1 MSDQPNLA
9 RRNMIIGTTVAGGVA
24 GVAAAV
30 YPFASSMTPSDRAK
44 AAGAP
49 VEVDISRLEPG
60 QKIDVEWQGKVVWV
74 VKRTQEMI
82 ESVAKSDALVAD
94 PESGSNQQP
103 GYAKNKLRSIK
114 PEVFVDVGICS
125 HLGCSPTFKP
135 VDNVFYCP
143 CHGSK
148 FDLAG
153 RVYKGVP
160 APTNLIV
167 PQHTFLSEGK
177 ILVGE
182 DQKGA

>member
-1 MSDQPNLA
+1 LIWLFPANWDRIRIRCTHRSADPRRIVRRFFAVLTRNKAFPMSDQPNLA

-82 ESVAKSDALVAD
+82 ESVA
-94 PESGSNQQP
+94 
-103 GYAKNKLRSIK
+103 
-114 PEVFVDVGICS
+114 
-125 HLGCSPTFKP
+125 
-135 VDNVFYCP
+135 
-143 CHGSK
+143 
-148 FDLAG
+148 
-153 RVYKGVP
+153 
-160 APTNLIV
+160 
-167 PQHTFLSEGK
+167 
-177 ILVGE
+177 
-182 DQKGA
+182 

>member
-30 YPFASSMTPSDRAK
+30 YPFASSMPPSDRAK

-114 PEVFVDVGICS
+114 PDVFVAVGICS

-135 VDNVFYCP
+135 EDNMFYCP